1 MENLEKLA
9 LPEIKSLCKKYGIS
23 TVGDKKSLIKNLKY
37 FLEPVDGTLNTH
49 GGRKL
54 PDGKKIAGVKVG
66 EKEKLNLILNNKGAF
81 LYYSFGY
88 KYFMVDKQLE
98 L

>member
-1 MENLEKLA
+1 MENLETLS
-9 LPEIKSLCKKYGIS
+9 LPEIKSLCKKYGTS

-37 FLEPVDGTLNTH
+37 FLDPVEGTLNTH

-66 EKEKLNLILNNKGAF
+66 EKEKLNLILKNKGSF